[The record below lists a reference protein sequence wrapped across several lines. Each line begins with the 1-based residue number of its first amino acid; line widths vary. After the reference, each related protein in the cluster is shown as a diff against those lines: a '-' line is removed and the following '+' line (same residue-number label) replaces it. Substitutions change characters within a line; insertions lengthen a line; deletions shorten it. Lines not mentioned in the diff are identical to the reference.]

1 MAFLASGSQ
10 RFSRAVS
17 GIAHSRSE
25 ATTAAPDCYG
35 TRQWACRKRRPRNT
49 TCHLYREPKRK
60 SVKKQ
65 GGRWRKQISLA
76 VETCSCQV
84 KHPTEDLSSRPEQS
98 LTNPGQSITVSP
110 RGYSRRRHLEDVL
123 VIGELNSA

>member
-76 VETCSCQV
+76 VETCSCEVNIQL
-84 KHPTEDLSSRPEQS
+84 KT
-98 LTNPGQSITVSP
+98 
-110 RGYSRRRHLEDVL
+110 
-123 VIGELNSA
+123 

>member
-1 MAFLASGSQ
+1 MPKAPAAKHHLSSL
-10 RFSRAVS
+10 SRAEAEKREET
-17 GIAHSRSE
+17 GWPLAKTNQLGSRDVLLRS
-25 ATTAAPDCYG
+25 
-35 TRQWACRKRRPRNT
+35 
-49 TCHLYREPKRK
+49 
-60 SVKKQ
+60 
-65 GGRWRKQISLA
+65 
-76 VETCSCQV
+76 